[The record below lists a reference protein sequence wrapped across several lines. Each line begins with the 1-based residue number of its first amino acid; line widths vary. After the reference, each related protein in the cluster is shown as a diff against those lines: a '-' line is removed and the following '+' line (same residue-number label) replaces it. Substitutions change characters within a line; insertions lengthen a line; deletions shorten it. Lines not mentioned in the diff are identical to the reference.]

1 MKQPVTAVF
10 DIGKT
15 NKKFF
20 LFDAQHRELH
30 EQYAQLPETTDED
43 GHPTENLAALTAW
56 VRGTFAQFAAL
67 PDYEIGQLNFSSYGA
82 SLVHLGA
89 SGQPVAPLYNYT
101 KPFPA
106 DLLAGFFAK
115 YGPAEAWSLAT
126 ASPVLGMLNSGLQLY
141 WLKHARPEVFRQVRC
156 SLHLPQYLS
165 YLFSGQPV
173 SELTSLGCH
182 TGLYDFAT
190 PGYAPWVAA
199 EGLLPLQAPLV
210 RPGATML
217 AGGRRVGAGLHD
229 SSAVL
234 YAYLRRT
241 PEPFMLLSTGTWS
254 ICLNPFDPSPLTAHQ
269 LGQDCLCY
277 LQPGGQ
283 PVKSSRLFLGHT
295 YNQWVA
301 ALAQAFGG
309 PEAQHKQVKFD
320 NQLFNLARQHPGP
333 ALVAHIAP
341 EGNPAPDPAQLAR
354 FGSYAAAYHQLLYD
368 LLVLQVEKINLV
380 LGPQPPRRLLVD
392 GGFVDNEVFLRTLA
406 ALLPGFAIE
415 PSHLPLGSALGA
427 ALALV

>member
-20 LFDAQHRELH
+20 LFDAQHREMH
-30 EQYAQLPETTDED
+30 EHYTQLPEITDED
-43 GHPTENLAALTAW
+43 GHPTEDLATLTAW
-56 VRGTFAQFAAL
+56 VRDTFARFAAL
-67 PDYEIGQLNFSSYGA
+67 PGYDIVQVNFSSYGA

-89 SGQPVAPLYNYT
+89 DGQPVAPLYNYT

-106 DLLAGFFAK
+106 ELLAKFFGQ

-141 WLKHARPEVFRQVRC
+141 WLRHARPEVFGLVRC

-173 SELTSLGCH
+173 CDLTSLGCH

-190 PGYAPWVAA
+190 RDYAPWVAA
-199 EGLLPLQAPLV
+199 EGLRPLQAPLARV
-210 RPGATML
+210 GATVQ

-234 YAYLRRT
+234 YAYLHRT
-241 PEPFMLLSTGTWS
+241 PEPFLLLSTGTWC
-254 ICLNPFDPSPLTAHQ
+254 ICLNPFDPAPLTADQ
-269 LGQDCLCY
+269 LAQDCLCY
-277 LQPGGQ
+277 LQPNGQ
-283 PVKSSRLFLGHT
+283 PVKASRLFLGHT

-309 PEAQHKQVKFD
+309 PEARHKQVRFD
-320 NQLFNLARQHPGP
+320 QQCFNLARQNPGP
-333 ALVAHIAP
+333 ALVSHIAP

-354 FGSYAAAYHQLLYD
+354 FGSYEAAYHQLLYD
-368 LLVLQVEKINLV
+368 LLGLQVAKINLV

-406 ALLPGFAIE
+406 ALLPGFVIE
-415 PSHLPLGSALGA
+415 PSRLPLGSALGA
-427 ALALV
+427 ALALD